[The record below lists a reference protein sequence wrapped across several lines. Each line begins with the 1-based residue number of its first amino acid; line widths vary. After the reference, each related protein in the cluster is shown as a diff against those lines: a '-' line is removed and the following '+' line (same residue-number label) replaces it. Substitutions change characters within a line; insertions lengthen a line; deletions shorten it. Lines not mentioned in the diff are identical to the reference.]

1 MSSSLLQIDALTL
14 NAPFADNPRLLV
26 QFWVSHA
33 RRSGIV
39 QFTTING
46 ACIVNELS
54 FTCDRLDGR
63 ESIIVKYE
71 GLQGRLWWVPSGPGG
86 SACGHCQKPLMPSY
100 LCFGVYGLAQGMTG
114 VPGWITIGQG
124 EVYVVGENHVRNSFW
139 YLERNGHVDLNVGV
153 LKCAAMPGEF
163 TGRPLIQ
170 LTPEKEEAGVT
181 AAGEA
186 KVRLEAQKMG
196 LLTEFQRVH
205 QAVIACHGGVV
216 PRDLYYTDFNR
227 VRCTDE
233 WLYAQVYTM
242 FVARGLDEQQF
253 EKMDHS
259 QKLSSIING
268 VTYIVLR
275 MSYQMDEYKGG
286 ELSYEHFSQT
296 VLLFECGDCEDLAWL
311 SANLL
316 CALQRRRPVGPTN
329 TLGPRET
336 FFLNACT
343 AALQPYVV
351 VNCVC
356 QAMAPALKALKT
368 QGLKIGQYISRENEK
383 EAESRFHA
391 YHMTC
396 MLMRLDLFIGAMQ
409 RGGAIDKTVEPR
421 AFLTV
426 NEPVWDNLPAR
437 LYVESTAPIY
447 PDPETRFSEAITATV
462 SDIKNALLPGQE
474 MCMLPSSEN
483 FRDDISCYGAVFEI
497 TTDFFLFHRHGNQA
511 VRSKSLPSATIFS
524 VEFERPG
531 EAPIAFP
538 LEEHFAAN
546 TQSFVFKCVTT
557 LDEHVLLRANAVW
570 LLEAPIPELT
580 FDIKNSSFKSDL
592 KTLKAHV
599 STDRTYDALV
609 WSFLFCDRSE
619 EKNCI
624 RWPSLPTKSVA
635 AIASWPYAAGAL
647 ASRTIE

>member
-1 MSSSLLQIDALTL
+1 MSVLQIDTLTL

-46 ACIVNELS
+46 ALAVNELS
-54 FTCDRLDGR
+54 FTCDRLDGGQ
-63 ESIIVKYE
+63 SITVSY
-71 GLQGRLWWVPSGPGG
+71 QGRRGKLWWVPSGPGG

-114 VPGWITIGQG
+114 IPGWITIGQG
-124 EVYVVGENHVRNSFW
+124 EVYVVGDNHVRNSFW
-139 YLERNGHVDLNVGV
+139 YLEKNGHVDLNVGV
-153 LKCAAMPGEF
+153 LSCGAMPGGF

-186 KVRLEAQKMG
+186 KMRMEAQKMG
-196 LLTEFQRVH
+196 LLAEFQRVH

-253 EKMDHS
+253 EKMNHS
-259 QKLSSIING
+259 QKLCSIING

-316 CALQRRRPVGPTN
+316 CALQRRPSSRPTS
-329 TLGPRET
+329 TLGRKET
-336 FFLNACT
+336 EFLNACT

-356 QAMAPALKALKT
+356 QAMAPALKALRT
-368 QGLKIGQYISRENEK
+368 QGVKIGPFISAENEK
-383 EAESRFHA
+383 ETESRFHA

-396 MLMRLDLFIGAMQ
+396 MLMRLDLFLSAMR
-409 RGGAIDKTVEPR
+409 RGGVITDDVQPG

-426 NEPVWDNLPAR
+426 DEPAWNNLPAR

-447 PDPETRFSEAITATV
+447 PDPETHFTDTV
-462 SDIKNALLPGQE
+462 TDIVSGIKDALLSGQE
-474 MCMLPSSEN
+474 MCMLPSSQN
-483 FRDDISCYGAVFEI
+483 FKDDISCYGAVFEI
-497 TTDFFLFHRHGNQA
+497 TTDFFLFHRQSNSAIQ
-511 VRSKSLPSATIFS
+511 RKSLPSATIFS
-524 VEFERPG
+524 VEFDRPG
-531 EAPIAFP
+531 EAPIAYP
-538 LEEHFAAN
+538 LEEHFASN

-580 FDIKNSSFKSDL
+580 FDIENSGFSTDL
-592 KTLKAHV
+592 KALKARV
-599 STDRTYDALV
+599 STDRTYDVLV
-609 WSFLFCDRSE
+609 WSFLFCDRSAAE
-619 EKNCI
+619 NCI
-624 RWPSLPTKSVA
+624 RWPSLPTKSVV
-635 AIASWPYAAGAL
+635 AI
-647 ASRTIE
+647 

>member
-1 MSSSLLQIDALTL
+1 MSAILQIDTLTL
-14 NAPFADNPRLLV
+14 NPPFSDNPRLLM

-39 QFTTING
+39 QFIRTGNQSATR
-46 ACIVNELS
+46 VNELS
-54 FTCDRLDGR
+54 FTCDKLDGR
-63 ESIIVKYE
+63 QSITVTYE
-71 GLQGRLWWVPSGPGG
+71 GLQAKLWWVPSGPGG

-124 EVYVVGENHVRNSFW
+124 EVYVVGDNHVRNSFW
-139 YLERNGHVDLNVGV
+139 YLERGGNVDLNVGV
-153 LKCAAMPGEF
+153 LRCGAVPDGFK
-163 TGRPLIQ
+163 GRPLIQ
-170 LTPEKEEAGVT
+170 LTPEKGEADVT

-186 KVRLEAQKMG
+186 KMRLQAQKMG
-196 LLTEFQRVH
+196 LLPEFQRVH

-253 EKMDHS
+253 DQMNHS
-259 QKLSSIING
+259 QKLCSIING

-316 CALQRRRPVGPTN
+316 CALQRRPLVSATQS
-329 TLGPRET
+329 LGVKET
-336 FFLNACT
+336 SFLNACT
-343 AALQPYVV
+343 RALQPYVV

-368 QGLKIGQYISRENEK
+368 QGLKIKQFITIENEK
-383 EAESRFHA
+383 ETESRFHA

-396 MLMRLDLFIGAMQ
+396 MLMRMDLFLGAMQ
-409 RGGAIDKTVEPR
+409 RGGVINNSVTPR
-421 AFLTV
+421 DFLTIDAP
-426 NEPVWDNLPAR
+426 EWSDLPAR

-447 PDPETRFSEAITATV
+447 PDPETRFTEAITSMV
-462 SDIKNALLPGQE
+462 SGIKNALLPGEE

-483 FRDDISCYGAVFEI
+483 FKEDISCYGAVFEI
-497 TTDFFLFHRHGNQA
+497 TTDFFLYHRRGNRTISSTA
-511 VRSKSLPSATIFS
+511 IPSTTIFS
-524 VEFERPG
+524 VEFDRPG
-531 EAPIAFP
+531 AAPIAYP
-538 LEEHFAAN
+538 LEEHFGSNA
-546 TQSFVFKCVTT
+546 QSFVFKCVST

-580 FDIKNSSFKSDL
+580 FDIKNPRFASDL
-592 KTLKAHV
+592 ETLKQHI

-609 WSFLFCDRSE
+609 WSFLFCDDRSG
-619 EKNCI
+619 KNCI
-624 RWPSLPTKSVA
+624 RWPSLPTKNVA
-635 AIASWPYAAGAL
+635 ATGS
-647 ASRTIE
+647 